1 MAVATDKDK
10 KKTPMRSALGRGLD
24 ALIPRGEDAPAS
36 AGGSGTPTD
45 GQPGSIFEV
54 PLAFI
59 EANPFQPRTT
69 FDQEALEELADS
81 IRAQGIIQPITVRR
95 LNDTSFQLISGE
107 RRFRASQLVG
117 LTHIPAYVRTANDEQ
132 MLEMAIIENIQREQ
146 LNPIEEAL
154 GYKRLMDEC
163 NLTLEKVGD
172 KVGKKRP
179 TINNY
184 LRLLRLPPEIQA
196 SLRDGRLSMGHARAL
211 ITIDN
216 PLHQLDIFGRV
227 MREGLSVRATEEMVR
242 AVGAP
247 KAKPATTPQPEP
259 TPYDLQAQEMARSLS
274 KKFDTKVKIETAK
287 DGSGEIRLKF
297 FNGDD
302 LNRLLELLRT

>member
-1 MAVATDKDK
+1 MPVAANNNKDK
-10 KKTPMRSALGRGLD
+10 KKAPMRSALGRGLD
-24 ALIPRGEDAPAS
+24 ALIPRGGDSGTDALHAAPAE
-36 AGGSGTPTD
+36 GTA
-45 GQPGSIFEV
+45 GSIFEV
-54 PLAFI
+54 PLSQI

-95 LNDTSFQLISGE
+95 LNEGTYQLISGE

-117 LTHIPAYVRTANDEQ
+117 LARIPAYVRTANDEQ
-132 MLEMAIIENIQREQ
+132 MLEMAIIENIQREN

-163 NLTLEKVGD
+163 SLTLEKVGE

-184 LRLLRLPPEIQA
+184 LRLLKLPPEIQA

-216 PLHQLDIFGRV
+216 PLQQLAIYAQV
-227 MREGLSVRATEEMVR
+227 MQDGLSVRATEELVR
-242 AVGAP
+242 AVGSP
-247 KAKPATTPQPEP
+247 KAKAPVSDKPEP
-259 TPYDLQAQEMARSLS
+259 TAYELQAREMERSLG
-274 KKFDTKVKIETAK
+274 KKFDTRVKIDTGK
-287 DGSGEIRLKF
+287 DGSGEIRFRF

-302 LNRLLELLRT
+302 LNRLLEILG